1 MRRLVGW
8 MLVLLVLG
16 GCRTYGAYDNEE
28 QTLEEIAEAN
38 AVFADELER
47 ARADLATLDAAA
59 SGDARLAEPA
69 VVFGATLALHE
80 LALAAHLLAAEEVD
94 DDDYRELHRLY
105 GAIISDQQII
115 RDQYAYALAGLDT
128 SVAATPAEDPGM
140 QARYYVVP
148 PYYERI
154 RQANERLSVT
164 ERLRRAGQAPGYV
177 APSGG
182 LVPGPTPPA
191 DTTATR

>member
-1 MRRLVGW
+1 

-28 QTLEEIAEAN
+28 QTLEEIVEAN

-59 SGDARLAEPA
+59 SGEARLVGPA

-80 LALAAHLLAAEEVD
+80 LTLAAHLLAAEEVD
-94 DDDYRELHRLY
+94 EGDYRELHRLY
-105 GAIISDQQII
+105 GAIISEQQII

-128 SVAATPAEDPGM
+128 SVAATPAEDPGVPG
-140 QARYYVVP
+140 RYYVVP

-164 ERLRRAGQAPGYV
+164 ERLRRAGEAPGYV
-177 APSGG
+177 APSDG
-182 LVPGPTPPA
+182 LVPGTTPPPAA
-191 DTTATR
+191 DTTATL